1 MELSLLDWVSLIAN
15 IVTILGI
22 GGLFTAYRN
31 KKNSEKQI
39 ANETLAS
46 AIKSASLKLNLY
58 NINSKKI
65 YRAVDT
71 LDMLKNRLREWRENI
86 IDFGIDT
93 DWQSEKENNLPDFE
107 KKLFGYSSYIDKD
120 DEDADFTNYSFDDY
134 NGNNSFNHNEM
145 QVYLISFNK
154 LPSNKRKD
162 ILSYAVKNSHV
173 QPMLN
178 TINRSSI
185 ISDEDLHTF
194 IDSILIAITSDGL
207 AYNSFAKKAFIEF
220 RDFQLSLEELSLYE
234 KQYIG
239 AIVNDIIKLDN
250 PFLFFQEK
258 WNSENPLPIKFSEK
272 EYIAKRLSIV
282 KNLLSL
288 ITNIEGKLPQ

>member
-1 MELSLLDWVSLIAN
+1 MELSFLDWVSLIAN

-22 GGLFTAYRN
+22 CGFLTAYRN

-71 LDMLKNRLREWRENI
+71 LDMLKNGLREWRENI

-93 DWQSEKENNLPDFE
+93 GWQSEEENNLPDFE
-107 KKLFGYSSYIDKD
+107 KELFGYSSYIDKD
-120 DEDADFTNYSFDDY
+120 DEDFDFTNYSFDDY
-134 NGNNSFNHNEM
+134 NGNNNFNHNEM
-145 QVYLISFNK
+145 QVYLMSFNK
-154 LPSNKRKD
+154 LPANKRKD

-272 EYIAKRLSIV
+272 EYISKRLSIV